1 MTDSTSVI
9 SYGLPAQ
16 SRIATFADSLLGDV
30 RNKDAGA
37 GGVALNDL
45 LKKVRELDIDA
56 LSPSG
61 NTHLP
66 IVGRFSNVFNR
77 FAAKYQKV
85 AGSIDRIVD
94 ALERS
99 RMGLLKDMTILDK
112 MFELNLE
119 YLKQLDV
126 YIAAGEQVLEELNTV
141 RLPEL
146 ELEARTSSD
155 PMAAQ
160 RLADFQQ
167 AVTRFERR
175 LHDLRLTRMIAVQTA
190 PQIRLIQ
197 GSDHDLVEKIQ
208 SSILT
213 TVPLWK
219 NQIVIAISLYR
230 QQKALALQ
238 RQVSDTT
245 NELLAK
251 NAELLREGQAK
262 VGREVERG
270 VVDVETLRKVN
281 SDLIATLEETI
292 RIQDEGRQ
300 RRLQAEGEIVQLQG
314 ELRQKLIE
322 LRGQVPQISPPD
334 EPLLPRG
341 TASLGAPRLARDDAQ
356 RRQRRIVRT
365 VDQDSACRRCG
376 DVGGR
381 LRRDLLS
388 GAQDGDAGRYGTT
401 ISALTRPTQSR
412 RGSATEGPKN
422 ASRGCTPDA

>member
-1 MTDSTSVI
+1 MMTDELEHDQTGHDRSVETEALLPAAPVVPAPPTAGVTDGAPGAGGPVAGPLSPADEAKIAAIAGDVDVTDSTAVI

-37 GGVALNDL
+37 GGAALNDL

-61 NTHLP
+61 KSRIP
-66 IVGRFSNVFNR
+66 IVGRFGNVFNR
-77 FAAKYQKV
+77 FATKYQKV

-99 RMGLLKDMTILDK
+99 RMGLLKDITVLDK
-112 MFELNLE
+112 MYELNLE

-126 YIAAGEQVLEELNTV
+126 YIAAGEQVVEHLNTE

-146 ELEARTSSD
+146 ELEARTSPD

-175 LHDLRLTRMIAVQTA
+175 LHDLRLTRVIAVQTA

-238 RQVSDTT
+238 HEVADTT

-300 RRLQAEGEIVQLQG
+300 KRLQAEGEIVQLQG
-314 ELRQKLIE
+314 DLRQKLIE
-322 LRGQVPQISPPD
+322 LRGQVPQVGPPD

-341 TASLGAPRLARDDAQ
+341 NG
-356 RRQRRIVRT
+356 
-365 VDQDSACRRCG
+365 
-376 DVGGR
+376 
-381 LRRDLLS
+381 
-388 GAQDGDAGRYGTT
+388 
-401 ISALTRPTQSR
+401 
-412 RGSATEGPKN
+412 
-422 ASRGCTPDA
+422 